1 MRLLFMGTPDFSVTI
16 LKSLHEAGHEIL
28 ACYTQPDR
36 PQGRGEKL
44 QAPPVKIYAQTHD
57 IPCLQPTDLKSA
69 DVCEELQAF
78 HADIVVVAAYGRILP
93 KDVLNIYPDRFINIH
108 ASLLPTYRGAAPIQ
122 WAIRNGDSMTG
133 ISLMRMEEGMDT
145 GSVYVSE
152 ALPIDPNETTGS
164 LFVKCADLG
173 AEMIVKYLPM
183 IVSGDIQAIPQ
194 NEAEATYAPMFSKE
208 DERIDWRMPA
218 KEIIHLNHAYLPETG
233 TYTVIG
239 GERLKIL
246 SMDFVS
252 NHMKSDSPG
261 RIVEVTKH
269 DFSVATGQGVVRI
282 LRVQPAGKKAMDVAS
297 YLNGRSLTTDM
308 YCNS

>member
-16 LKSLHEAGHEIL
+16 LKALHEAGHEIL

-36 PQGRGEKL
+36 PQGRGKKL

-69 DVCEELQAF
+69 DVREELQAF

-183 IVSGDIQAIPQ
+183 IVSGDIQATPQ

-208 DERIDWRMPA
+208 DEHIDWRMPA
-218 KEIIHLNHAYLPETG
+218 KDIIQLNHAYLPDTG
-233 TYTVIG
+233 TYTIIG

-246 SMDFVS
+246 SMDFSS
-252 NHMKSDSPG
+252 NHTKGDSPG
-261 RIVEVTKH
+261 RIIEVTKH

-308 YCNS
+308 YCKS